1 MNKEEKLKINR
12 RQRIKVLS
20 RIEEYEKRGGEAFW
34 LDVEDDPPHPTIMPE
49 DVDYMQKKLGT
60 RIRAH
65 FAMKLAAKLAK
76 KVVKEHEV
84 TVVGAENL
92 KDIRGGAII
101 TSNHFSPEENVAVWE
116 AVKKAEGKRKFFKIV
131 REGNYFFKGIIG
143 YLLRNADTLPLSEN
157 VKTMMNLSRAVDKY
171 LKEGNFVLVY
181 PEKAMWWNYRKP
193 RPFKIGA
200 FRYAAKAGVPVV
212 PCFITMEDL
221 DKKDENGFP
230 VQKYTVHVMPPIY
243 PSAYKSEKDNAASML
258 EKNFE
263 LVKNKYEEVYKIPLS
278 YN

>member
-20 RIEEYEKRGGEAFW
+20 RIEEYEKKGGEAFFC
-34 LDVEDDPPHPTIMPE
+34 DVEDDPPHPTIMPE
-49 DVDYMQKKLGT
+49 DVDYMQKKLST
-60 RIRAH
+60 RIRTH

-92 KDIRGGAII
+92 KDIRGGAVI

-116 AVKKAEGKRKFFKIV
+116 AVKNAEGKRKFFKII
-131 REGNYFFKGIIG
+131 REGNYFFKGTIG

-212 PCFITMEDL
+212 PCFITMKDL

-230 VQKYTVHVMPPIY
+230 VQKYAMHIMPPIY
-243 PSAYKSEKDNAASML
+243 PAADNGEKDYDASMI